1 MTLPIIAELRFPWQ
15 LDSPQIGGDG
25 NFCIFDE
32 VVETDREREEVLDH
46 FGNSYPPALEPGEV
60 WVGRQK
66 ITILAMIVLQLV
78 LVPGITI
85 VFAPSPNYSFQSL
98 IIGDRISI
106 SHYRY

>member
-32 VVETDREREEVLDH
+32 VVETDRERRCSTISATRIHRPL
-46 FGNSYPPALEPGEV
+46 NRCGEV

-66 ITILAMIVLQLV
+66 ITILAMIVLQPV

-106 SHYRY
+106 SH